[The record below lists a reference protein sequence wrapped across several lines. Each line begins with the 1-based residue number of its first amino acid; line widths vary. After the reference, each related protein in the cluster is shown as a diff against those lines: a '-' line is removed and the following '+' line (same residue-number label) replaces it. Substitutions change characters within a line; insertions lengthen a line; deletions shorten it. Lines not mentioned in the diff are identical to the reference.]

1 MILSV
6 SRRTDVPAYYRD
18 WFFKR
23 IEEGYAC
30 VRNPFNFHQV
40 SRISL
45 KPEVVDCIVFWTKNP
60 VPMFERLPFLDPYMY
75 YFQFTLTGYGR
86 DVEPGL
92 PDKKQ
97 VLIPAF
103 QTLAETIGAER
114 VVWRYDPIFFNARY
128 TPQYH
133 LKAFSEMA
141 EALEGYTKRVVISFL
156 DYYPKIKKNLEML
169 ECEDLEEESLGRFA
183 GELARTARAHRMEI
197 VTCAEK
203 ADLKKYGIAHGSC
216 VDGELIRRLCGY
228 SLDVKKDKNQRSEC
242 GCVES
247 IDIGAYDT
255 CPHGCLY
262 CYANQSSRTA
272 AAGRRRYTAESPI
285 LCSEILPEDKVT
297 ERKMKSLKLMQES
310 LDSTV
315 NA

>member
-6 SRRTDVPAYYRD
+6 SRRTDIPAYYRD

-60 VPMFERLPFLDPYMY
+60 VPMFEKLPLLDPYMY

-114 VVWRYDPIFFNARY
+114 VVWRYDPVSLMPAIHRNIICGHFPESQRRW
-128 TPQYH
+128 
-133 LKAFSEMA
+133 
-141 EALEGYTKRVVISFL
+141 RVI
-156 DYYPKIKKNLEML
+156 
-169 ECEDLEEESLGRFA
+169 
-183 GELARTARAHRMEI
+183 
-197 VTCAEK
+197 
-203 ADLKKYGIAHGSC
+203 
-216 VDGELIRRLCGY
+216 
-228 SLDVKKDKNQRSEC
+228 
-242 GCVES
+242 
-247 IDIGAYDT
+247 
-255 CPHGCLY
+255 
-262 CYANQSSRTA
+262 QS
-272 AAGRRRYTAESPI
+272 GW
-285 LCSEILPEDKVT
+285 
-297 ERKMKSLKLMQES
+297 
-310 LDSTV
+310 
-315 NA
+315 